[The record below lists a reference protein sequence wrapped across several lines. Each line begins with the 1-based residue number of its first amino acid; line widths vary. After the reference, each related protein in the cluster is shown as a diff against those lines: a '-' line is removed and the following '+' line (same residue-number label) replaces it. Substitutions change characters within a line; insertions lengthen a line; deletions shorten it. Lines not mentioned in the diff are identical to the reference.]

1 MRWERGRRSDNI
13 EDQRSGGGLASGG
26 IKAGGI
32 GAVIIVVVGLASG
45 QDPMQIL
52 NSLVQYSNEQQAGS
66 SYSSDNTNRS
76 VEANHDVAGEFVAHI
91 HGSNE
96 DVWRKI
102 LPEQA
107 RINYQ
112 VSKLVY
118 FERNV
123 RSACGQASS
132 AMGPFYCPADQKAYI
147 DLGFFNELAA
157 MGGKGDFA
165 QAYVIAHE
173 VGHHIQNLLGTSM
186 KVYRMQQRSS
196 EAVSNR
202 LSVLMELQADC
213 YAGIWAHHSQR
224 QLDWL
229 EAGDIEEG
237 LQAAASIGDDS
248 LQRNAGQQVNPEGF
262 THGTSKQ
269 RSYWL
274 TVGIKYGDMQ
284 RCDTFA
290 AAN

>member
-13 EDQRSGGGLASGG
+13 EDQRGGGGLASGG
-26 IKAGGI
+26 IKVGGI

-45 QDPMQIL
+45 QDPLEIL
-52 NSLVQYSNEQQAGS
+52 NNLAQYEQSESTSSVSNKTANN
-66 SYSSDNTNRS
+66 SDRQN
-76 VEANHDVAGEFVAHI
+76 DIAGEFVAHI

-96 DVWRKI
+96 DVWKKI

-107 RINYQ
+107 RINYR

-123 RSACGQASS
+123 QSACGHASS
-132 AMGPFYCPADQKAYI
+132 AMGPFYCPADRKAYI
-147 DLGFFNELAA
+147 DLGFFHELEA

-173 VGHHIQNLLGTSM
+173 MGHHIQNLLGTSA
-186 KVYRMQQRSS
+186 KVFRAQQRSS

-202 LSVLMELQADC
+202 LSVLLELQADC
-213 YAGIWAHHSQR
+213 YAGMWAHHSQR

-229 EAGDIEEG
+229 EAGDIQEG
-237 LQAAASIGDDS
+237 LQAASAIGDDR
-248 LQRNAGQQVNPEGF
+248 LQGNAGHQINPESF

-269 RSYWL
+269 RRYWL
-274 TVGIKYGDMQ
+274 TIGIKYGDMQ

-290 AAN
+290 AAQ

>member
-45 QDPMQIL
+45 QDPLEIL
-52 NSLVQYSNEQQAGS
+52 NNLAQYEQSESTS
-66 SYSSDNTNRS
+66 SYSNNTANNGNR
-76 VEANHDVAGEFVAHI
+76 ENDIAGEFVAHI

-96 DVWRKI
+96 DVWKKV

-107 RINYQ
+107 RINYR

-123 RSACGQASS
+123 QSACGHASS
-132 AMGPFYCPADQKAYI
+132 AMGPFYCPADRKAYI
-147 DLGFFNELAA
+147 DLGFFHELEA

-173 VGHHIQNLLGTSM
+173 MGHHIQNLLGTSAQ
-186 KVYRMQQRSS
+186 VFRAQQRSS

-202 LSVLMELQADC
+202 LSVLLELQADC

-229 EAGDIEEG
+229 EAGDIQEG
-237 LQAAASIGDDS
+237 LQAASAIGDDR
-248 LQRNAGQQVNPEGF
+248 LQSNAGHQINPESF

-269 RSYWL
+269 RRYWL

-290 AAN
+290 SMN